1 MENKYT
7 AEDLAKA
14 LLNLEHKVTY
24 EEYRNFVD
32 AITEK
37 WNVCI
42 ENNDAYDLLDYLGAE
57 KFLDDYNEYFKKN
70 KLTIEDLEIG
80 DIITDGETILVVLS
94 KMMYSNTVNCF
105 GSDGGIYRISNATIS
120 LYTKATNITLNSTI
134 NSVKNSLK
142 IVEEQVKKE
151 N

>member
-1 MENKYT
+1 MKYT
-7 AEDLAKA
+7 ADDLAKA

-24 EEYRNFVD
+24 TEYRDFVD
-32 AITEK
+32 AIAEK

-42 ENNDAYDLLDYLGAE
+42 ENNDVYDLLDYLGVE
-57 KFLDDYNEYFKKN
+57 KFLDDYNEYFNKN

-80 DIITDGETILVVLS
+80 DIITDGKCILVVLS
-94 KMMYSNTVNCF
+94 KSTYSNTVNCF
-105 GSDGGIYRISNATIS
+105 GSDDGIYRISNATIS
-120 LYTKATNITLNSTI
+120 LYTKATNITLNCTI